1 MSHVYR
7 LSVIFILFFFIS
19 ELKAQRYAF
28 DQGSVRLAISLN
40 YANYGGELYQPN
52 LTARIESDRAT
63 EFAIRPNIAYFFFEH
78 LAIGADL
85 AYATIAQNDKA
96 NLVTLFSR
104 TSWSVGPSIAYF
116 FGERQSPI
124 VPFLSASYSYQSS
137 SEQEFERERNV
148 RATGTSLRASGG
160 MAIMFGKQAS
170 LNVEAFYRADSRR
183 AQGSAQSQS
192 GNVFGLEVGASL
204 FIF

>member
-7 LSVIFILFFFIS
+7 LSVIFTLFFFVS

-28 DQGSVRLAISLN
+28 DQGSVRLGISLN

-52 LTARIESDRAT
+52 LTARIESDRIT
-63 EFAIRPNIAYFFFEH
+63 EFAIRPSLAYFFFEH

-85 AYATIAQNDKA
+85 TYTTITQNDK
-96 NLVTLFSR
+96 NNIVTLFSR
-104 TSWSVGPSIAYF
+104 TGWSVGPSIAYF

-124 VPFLSASYSYQSS
+124 FPFISASYAYQSI
-137 SEQEFERERNV
+137 SEQDFERGINTS
-148 RATGTSLRASGG
+148 ATGTRIRASGG

-170 LNVEAFYRADSRR
+170 LNVEAFYQVDSRR
-183 AQGSAQSQS
+183 VRGAGRSRS

-204 FIF
+204 YIF